1 MRKTEKDLQVS
12 CMECIH
18 KRRILTCYENK
29 KACEI
34 CKNACTCRKCSPDA
48 SGKELTYEQR
58 KYFSPGMPMSEYIQ
72 LKKKTKQIDK
82 TEIPSEEINIDDKK
96 QQTTS
101 QIVDTIE
108 KTNKPTKR
116 KPSTKKTEKSIQPE
130 PIEILANLTTEK
142 NGQLSFLWD

>member
-1 MRKTEKDLQVS
+1 MRKTEKALQVS

-18 KRRILTCYENK
+18 RRRILTCHENK
-29 KACEI
+29 KACAN
-34 CKNACTCRKCSPDA
+34 CKNACSCRKCSPDA
-48 SGKELTYEQR
+48 SGKELPYEQR

-72 LKKKTKQIDK
+72 LKNKTKQIDK
-82 TEIPSEEINIDDKK
+82 TEIPSEEMNIDNKK

-108 KTNKPTKR
+108 KANKPTKR
-116 KPSTKKTEKSIQPE
+116 KPSTKKTEKSIPPE
-130 PIEILANLTTEK
+130 PIEIPTNLTTEK